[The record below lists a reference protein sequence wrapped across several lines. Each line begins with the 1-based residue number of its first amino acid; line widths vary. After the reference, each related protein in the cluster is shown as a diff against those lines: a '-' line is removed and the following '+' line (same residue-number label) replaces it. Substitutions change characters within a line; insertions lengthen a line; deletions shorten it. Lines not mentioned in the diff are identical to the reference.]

1 MPGRSQLALPPRADL
16 RSQSRRKIPAIL
28 AGMILATTAVLAAPF
43 SVQNPSEVQDLAVA
57 WKFRPGDEPTW
68 ASPSF
73 DASRWQDIRI
83 PTGFGRDD
91 VTSTMAWYRLTLD
104 LSPDAP
110 PLSVEQRADLRL
122 GVAIGKVDS
131 AYEIYAGGLLLGGV
145 GKLPPQVPSMD
156 YDRQVIYPVP
166 AAAIGDEDLLVLAL
180 RVWKAP
186 QTRSTVG
193 GPHEGAFLL
202 GPIEELTRR
211 ALVSEMPSLFLAGWF
226 LILGVL
232 HLAFYRRR
240 PALGTYLW
248 FGLLCSSFGI
258 YAFLKTQWKY
268 LLSDHFLLLKELE
281 HVDLYIGL
289 FLFIQVVWPLFGLSI
304 NRPLR
309 GVQGAAVVAGLIVA
323 LPGLKPNLV
332 LLFFWQLTL
341 LCVVCGFLYMV
352 FRQLRQGH
360 PEARIVALGSIVV
373 TLGILHEVGI
383 DRGFYLGPRL
393 ADISFAFF
401 VACLALSLSSQFA
414 RVFTEVEALRL
425 SERSAEQAN
434 RAKSEFLANMSHEIR
449 TPMTGILS
457 TLDLM
462 LEADLS
468 PNSQEYGRII
478 RSSGRSLLGII
489 DGILD
494 FSRIESGQVE
504 LEAVPFDLLETVTG
518 VIELFAAS
526 AEQKGLQLHLEMPED
541 VPTFLVGD
549 PLRLRQILLN
559 LVGNGVKFT
568 QRGTVTLSLAAVRQS
583 EDEDPSSLQLRFTVR
598 DTGVGIAPEIL
609 HRLFTPF
616 TQADTS
622 TTRRHGGTGLGLAI
636 SRRLVEL
643 MGGTFELESTPG
655 VGSIFSFHARF
666 ALPSKEELATLE
678 ARANP
683 SGSTGSALGK
693 HQWTGHRVLLAE
705 DNPVNQMVVAEQLKS
720 RGLEVV
726 TASDGLEAV
735 GLLGRGT
742 YDLVLMDCQMPE
754 LDGYE
759 ATRRIR
765 QSEAGGQD
773 LPIVA
778 LTASAMVGDRERCLE
793 AGMDDYLSK
802 PFAENE
808 LDTILERWLGSG
820 SSRPRH
826 ALDPQPS
833 Q

>member
-1 MPGRSQLALPPRADL
+1 MRGECSTLVV
-16 RSQSRRKIPAIL
+16 L
-28 AGMILATTAVLAAPF
+28 AGLILSAQGVLAAPLG
-43 SVQNPSEVQDLAVA
+43 VQNPSEVQDLAVT
-57 WKFRPGDEPTW
+57 WKFRPGDEPVW
-68 ASPSF
+68 AAPSF
-73 DASRWQDIRI
+73 DASAWQDLRI

-91 VTSTMAWYRLTLD
+91 VTSSMAWYRLSLD

-122 GVAIGKVDS
+122 AVAIGKVDS

-145 GKLPPQVPSMD
+145 GDLPPQVPSMD
-156 YDRQVIYPVP
+156 YDRQAIYPVP
-166 AAAIGDEDLLVLAL
+166 AAAIGDDDRLVLAL

-193 GPHEGAFLL
+193 GPHEGAFRL

-226 LILGVL
+226 LILGIL
-232 HLAFYRRR
+232 HIAFYRRR
-240 PALGTYLW
+240 PALRTYLW
-248 FGLLCSSFGI
+248 FGLLCTSFGI

-268 LLSDHFLLLKELE
+268 LLTDHFLMLKELE
-281 HVDLYIGL
+281 HVDLYVGL

-309 GVQGAAVVAGLIVA
+309 VIQGAAVVAGLIVA

-332 LLFFWQLTL
+332 LLPFWQLTL
-341 LCVVCGFLYMV
+341 LCVVLGFLYMV
-352 FRQLRQGH
+352 FRQLRLGH

-373 TLGILHEVGI
+373 TFGILHEVGV

-393 ADISFAFF
+393 ADFCFAFF
-401 VACLALSLSSQFA
+401 VACLAFSLASQFA
-414 RVFTEVEALRL
+414 RIFSEIEALRL
-425 SERSAEQAN
+425 SERAAEQAN
-434 RAKSEFLANMSHEIR
+434 LAKSEFLANMSHEIR

-468 PNSQEYGRII
+468 PTSQEYGRII

-504 LEAVPFDLLETVTG
+504 LEAVPFDLMETLTG

-526 AEQKGLQLHLEMPED
+526 AERKGLELHLEVPED
-541 VPTFLVGD
+541 VPSSLVGD
-549 PLRLRQILLN
+549 PLRLRQVLLN

-568 QRGTVTLSLAAVRQS
+568 QQGTVTLGLAVVRRDDS
-583 EDEDPSSLQLRFTVR
+583 EDPSSLRLRFTVR
-598 DTGVGIAPEIL
+598 DTGVGIAPETL
-609 HRLFTPF
+609 DRMFMPF

-655 VGSIFSFHARF
+655 VGSVFSFHARF
-666 ALPSKEELATLE
+666 DLPSQEEVVSLE
-678 ARANP
+678 ARASP
-683 SGSTGSALGK
+683 SEASRSVAGK
-693 HQWTGHRVLLAE
+693 HRWTGYRVLLVE
-705 DNPVNQMVVAEQLKS
+705 DNEVNRLVVAEQLKS
-720 RGLEVV
+720 RGLDVV
-726 TASDGLEAV
+726 TARHGLEAV
-735 GLLGRGT
+735 ETLARGT
-742 YDLVLMDCQMPE
+742 FDLVLMDCQMPE
-754 LDGYE
+754 LDGYG

-765 QSEAGGQD
+765 QSESASQH
-773 LPIVA
+773 LPVVA

-802 PFAENE
+802 PFTESE
-808 LDTILERWLGSG
+808 LETVLDRWLAPA
-820 SSRPRH
+820 SRR
-826 ALDPQPS
+826 DEIS
-833 Q
+833 